1 MLARIRR
8 AITDPALVWYR
19 LRAGI
24 RPKGLHRRYQ
34 RLAREQG
41 FRRAY
46 FLLSFDCDT
55 DLDIAV
61 VERVH
66 GRLRDIGITPVYA
79 VPGELLER
87 GATVYRAIATTGA
100 EFLNHGYREH
110 TVFDSASRA
119 YVSTVFYDRLTPE
132 AVAQDIRRGHGAVLD
147 VLGRSAIGFRAP
159 HFGTYGGGKHLDYMH
174 RVLAPLGYRFS
185 TSSEP
190 SLGLRLGP
198 APKLRSGLREL
209 PVTGCY
215 DQPFRMLDSWGF
227 RFAPGRR
234 GSQSDYTR
242 QLGKLARHFTDARRV
257 GLVNL
262 YADPSQV
269 HDWPEFFEG
278 LRSFAGIAARSFEQV
293 LGEIYS

>member
-1 MLARIRR
+1 MFARIRR
-8 AITDPALVWYR
+8 AMTDPALVWYR

-24 RPKGLHRRYQ
+24 RPDGLHHRYQ
-34 RLAREQG
+34 RLARAQG
-41 FRRAY
+41 FGRAY
-46 FLLSFDCDT
+46 LLLSFDCDT
-55 DLDIAV
+55 DLDIGV
-61 VERVH
+61 VEQVH
-66 GRLRDIGITPVYA
+66 ERLHDIGITPVYA

-87 GATVYRAIATTGA
+87 GAAVYRAIAATGA

-110 TVFDSASRA
+110 TVFDRVSHA
-119 YVSTVFYDRLTPE
+119 YVGTVFYDRLTPD
-132 AVAQDIRRGHGAVLD
+132 AVVEDIRRGHDAIRGI
-147 VLGRSAIGFRAP
+147 LGRTPTGFRAP
-159 HFGTYGGGKHLDYMH
+159 HFGTYGRGSQLEHLH
-174 RVLAPLGYRFS
+174 CVLAPLGYRFS

-198 APKLRSGLREL
+198 APTLRSGLREL

-215 DQPFRMLDSWGF
+215 DQPFRVLDSWGF

-234 GSQSDYTR
+234 VNQTDYTR
-242 QLGKLARHFTDARRV
+242 QLGRLARHFSEAGRV

-278 LRSFAGIAARSFEQV
+278 LRPLAALAAPSFQYV
-293 LGEIYS
+293 LGEIDS